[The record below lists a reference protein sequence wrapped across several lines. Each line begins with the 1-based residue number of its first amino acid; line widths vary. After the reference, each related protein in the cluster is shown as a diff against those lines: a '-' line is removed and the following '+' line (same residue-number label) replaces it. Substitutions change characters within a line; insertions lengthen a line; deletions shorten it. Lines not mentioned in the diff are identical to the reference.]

1 MGHYLESYYDP
12 GCLFTAG
19 EDIIKLV
26 EIISSLSSESEEFV
40 NYKQV
45 IHLAPEET
53 DENVIIGKNR
63 IPCHI

>member
-1 MGHYLESYYDP
+1 M
-12 GCLFTAG
+12 
-19 EDIIKLV
+19 